1 MKRWKPILGALLG
14 DVHVIHYETLDEN
27 QLVLVQ
33 EEEVED
39 EDEASLKE

>member
-1 MKRWKPILGALLG
+1 
-14 DVHVIHYETLDEN
+14 LDEN